1 MPTPFSTSLFMNRFI
16 NSEKLCLIKY
26 TTKPTEMTMK
36 QFVKKH
42 DLPKES
48 SMNIVGNVRPMT
60 KKDVSTVLKLFNDQQ
75 SKYKVHYKMSHDDV
89 MHHLLPKEEFAPK
102 SQNMKVVKDAAANTS
117 REVPEYLSRDEKKLS
132 GQLLSIPQVEQ
143 IVLPLPINIA
153 LVCEFL
159 AHTH

>member
-89 MHHLLPKEEFAPK
+89 MHHLLPKEE
-102 SQNMKVVKDAAANTS
+102 VVWTYVIESKN
-117 REVPEYLSRDEKKLS
+117 
-132 GQLLSIPQVEQ
+132 
-143 IVLPLPINIA
+143 
-153 LVCEFL
+153 
-159 AHTH
+159 